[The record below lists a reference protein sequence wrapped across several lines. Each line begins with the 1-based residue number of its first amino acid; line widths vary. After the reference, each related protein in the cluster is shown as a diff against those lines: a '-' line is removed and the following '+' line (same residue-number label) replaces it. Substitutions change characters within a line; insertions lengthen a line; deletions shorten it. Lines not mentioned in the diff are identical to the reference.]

1 MNSDFKDILL
11 CLNQHKVRY
20 LIVGGYAVMKYA
32 EPRYTKDIDIWVE
45 PSLNNSKKV
54 YKALDDYG
62 APVDNLA
69 AEDFAKAGVIYIM
82 GVPPVRVDIITRIS
96 GVTFATAWKNKTF
109 SKLYNEK
116 VPFIGLNELIRSKK
130 AAGRP
135 QDLLDLDNLMMVK
148 RTKK

>member
-45 PSLNNSKKV
+45 PSKKNSKKV

-62 APVDNLA
+62 APVDNLSDT
-69 AEDFAKAGVIYIM
+69 DFAKAGTIYIM
-82 GVPPVRVDIITRIS
+82 GIPPVRVDIITRIS
-96 GVTFATAWKNKTF
+96 GVTFTTAWKNKTY
-109 SKLYNEK
+109 SKLYSTR

-135 QDLLDLDNLMMVK
+135 QDLLDLDNLIIVK
-148 RTKK
+148 RSKR